1 MERDDFESFIRANR
15 AEFNK
20 GELPDG
26 HFERFQQRLQASM
39 ERTASQE
46 QKECGESNSH
56 SPMAVRRALRWG
68 RFAAISSA
76 AAVVIL
82 LTCGIVLRSIG
93 GDPNEGIRTLA
104 TEHYTAIEQISREIM
119 DEFGGS
125 EIREYEISA
134 SLESILQ
141 EGIPLENLLPEELDR
156 EQRMKILKEYYKE
169 RVNALLQFKS
179 LLTQENMNIYE

>member
-1 MERDDFESFIRANR
+1 MEREDLELFIRAN
-15 AEFNK
+15 AAAFNK

-26 HFERFQQRLQASM
+26 HFERFQQRLQATM
-39 ERTASQE
+39 ERPS
-46 QKECGESNSH
+46 SH
-56 SPMAVRRALRWG
+56 SAPAVRRDLRWG

-169 RVNALLQFKS
+169 RVNALLQFKR